1 MITIKMKI
9 KIMFII
15 PAIAL
20 VILGLSLIFMP
31 TEIQM
36 TLVGVILL
44 ALGILLFVAY
54 AIYRGPKGV

>member
-1 MITIKMKI
+1 MKI

-20 VILGLSLIFMP
+20 VILGLSLIYMP